1 MIAIIVLRLR
11 IENNNK
17 HVRGKKRALETI
29 ERYVLPHYG
38 ATRRPSSEYELKIPY
53 HTDPELD
60 KIMDDLLHVIA
71 VEADL
76 RNCFSESEARLE
88 GTDRQW

>member
-1 MIAIIVLRLR
+1 MIGIIVLRLR

-17 HVRGKKRALETI
+17 HVRGKKRAIETI
-29 ERYVLPHYG
+29 ERCVLPHYG
-38 ATRRPSSEYELKIPY
+38 ARRRSSGEYALKIPY
-53 HTDPELD
+53 RTDQELD

-76 RNCFSESEARLE
+76 GNCFSESEARLE